1 MKKKTK
7 KNIKKKS
14 KLKINILLLVI
25 LIPLLCVGGY
35 FYYDKVL
42 LDKLSPI
49 KIKLNG
55 EKKITIEFDSEYE
68 EFGATAKFRDKDIS
82 KSIEILNR
90 IDYKKLG
97 TYKVYYIAST
107 TKKSKKIYREVTI
120 VDTVKPNI
128 TLKGNKEVKVNLGDE
143 YKEPGFT
150 ASDNYDGDITKNV
163 TTVNNI
169 NKEKIGSYEVVYKVK
184 DSSGNSFEIKRV
196 VKVVEPYKPLPSL
209 NATATKIAVL
219 NYHFFYDPT
228 KNEKTGDH
236 NFISVQNFEEQLQY
250 LKENNYKTLTMDEF
264 RRWMYGE
271 INLPARSVLITIDD
285 GGTGTS
291 TINGNKLIPLLEK
304 YQVHATLFLISGWW
318 NKANYYSP
326 YLNIESHSH
335 ELHFEGYCQG
345 VSRGAKM
352 LCLSD
357 EEVLADLQ
365 TSINTV
371 GSNNAFCY
379 PFYAYNQHSMEL
391 VQQAGF
397 KLGFVGGDY
406 KASRSSNKYA
416 IPRYH
421 VYKNTTLIKFNNMI
435 A

>member
-1 MKKKTK
+1 MKKKNK
-7 KNIKKKS
+7 KDTKKKS
-14 KLKINILLLVI
+14 KLKIIILVIII
-25 LIPLLCVGGY
+25 LIPLLGVGGY
-35 FYYDKVL
+35 FYYDRVL
-42 LDKLSPI
+42 LDKLAPI

-55 EKKITIEFDSEYE
+55 DKKITLEFESEYE
-68 EFGATAKFRDKDIS
+68 ELGATAKFRDKDIS
-82 KSIEILNR
+82 KSIEVINR
-90 IDYKKLG
+90 INYKKLG

-107 TKKSKKIYREVTI
+107 DKKSKKIYREVQI
-120 VDTVKPNI
+120 VDTVKPTI
-128 TLKGNKEVKVNLGDE
+128 SLKGNKEVKVNLGDE
-143 YKEPGFT
+143 YKEPGYT

-163 TTVNNI
+163 IVLNNI
-169 NKEKIGSYEVVYKVK
+169 DKDKLGTYEVVYRVK
-184 DSSGNSFEIKRV
+184 DTSGNDFEIKRY
-196 VKVVEPYKPLPSL
+196 VKVIEPYKALPSL
-209 NATATKIAVL
+209 DATASRIAVL

-228 KNEKTGDH
+228 KNEKGGDS

-291 TINGNKLIPLLEK
+291 FINGNKLIPLLEK
-304 YQVHATLFLISGWW
+304 YQAHATLFLISGWW
-318 NKANYYSP
+318 SKSNYSSS
-326 YLNIESHSH
+326 YLDIESHSH
-335 ELHFEGYCQG
+335 EMHFEGYCQG

-365 TSINTV
+365 ASINAV
-371 GSNNAFCY
+371 GSSKAFCY

-406 KASRSSNKYA
+406 KASRSSNKFA

>member
-1 MKKKTK
+1 
-7 KNIKKKS
+7 
-14 KLKINILLLVI
+14 
-25 LIPLLCVGGY
+25 
-35 FYYDKVL
+35 
-42 LDKLSPI
+42 
-49 KIKLNG
+49 
-55 EKKITIEFDSEYE
+55 
-68 EFGATAKFRDKDIS
+68 
-82 KSIEILNR
+82 
-90 IDYKKLG
+90 
-97 TYKVYYIAST
+97 
-107 TKKSKKIYREVTI
+107 
-120 VDTVKPNI
+120 
-128 TLKGNKEVKVNLGDE
+128 
-143 YKEPGFT
+143 
-150 ASDNYDGDITKNV
+150 
-163 TTVNNI
+163 
-169 NKEKIGSYEVVYKVK
+169 
-184 DSSGNSFEIKRV
+184 
-196 VKVVEPYKPLPSL
+196 
-209 NATATKIAVL
+209 
-219 NYHFFYDPT
+219 
-228 KNEKTGDH
+228 
-236 NFISVQNFEEQLQY
+236 
-250 LKENNYKTLTMDEF
+250 MDEF

-435 A
+435 AWHIIYIVIIELFVYIDYNENIIRENME